1 MKKYIIIVSFLLAGL
16 MVHAQEIEYSYDD
29 AGNRIQRKVLVQR
42 SNAESSE
49 NEVASQME
57 DKKGAYSFVLA
68 PNPTTGEFTV
78 TADPTFMLLEGKKL
92 WIHAMNGQLLKELD
106 FSETTR
112 KIDLSGLASG
122 SYLVRLTASG
132 GYRNEWRV
140 IKE

>member
-1 MKKYIIIVSFLLAGL
+1 MFYILLAGL
-16 MVHAQEIEYSYDD
+16 MVNAQEIEYSYDN

-42 SNAESSE
+42 SNAEFSE
-49 NEVASQME
+49 SEIISPLE

-78 TADPTFMLLEGKKL
+78 TADPAFMALEVKKL
-92 WIHAMNGQLLKELD
+92 WVNDMNGRLLRELD

-132 GYRNEWRV
+132 GYVNEWRV